1 MALLPRKPAKHPAKP
16 KRGKKLEVEEP
27 GVLYGR
33 YSSHNQ
39 KDISVEQQ
47 FEKGYEL
54 AAEYGIRIID
64 TYADRAV
71 SGRTDKRRDFQ
82 RMMTDAA
89 KGKFRYVIAWKSNR
103 MGRNMLEALIN
114 EARLQDL
121 GVRVLYVEEDFD
133 DTAAGRFAARS
144 MMNVNQF
151 YSENMAEDIKRG
163 LYDNAANCMVA
174 NGHLPYGYKADET
187 LHYAID
193 EPKAAVIREIFTR
206 VSCGEAFVD
215 IMASLN
221 ARGIKTSYG
230 RPWGRSSFQKI
241 LSNERYRGIYIYG
254 DVRKEGGIP
263 RIISDELYFKVQEV
277 ITTKK
282 NPQGRHRVNGDYLL
296 TGKLFCGH
304 CKSPMTGI
312 SGTSRSGNLHYYYV
326 CQKRRTEKT
335 CEKKNLRRDDIELQ
349 VAKAIKRRTLDDDTI
364 NWIADSVVEYSQHQE
379 SASGIGLLEDQL
391 KDTQRSIKNLMAA
404 IEQGII
410 TPTTKARLMELEK
423 EQSDIDR
430 KITMA
435 KADVIPVNRDQLVG
449 WLKKLQAGDVHDKKY
464 QAELFDTFL
473 IAVYVYDNPDGQDYM
488 KVVFNYAG
496 SKNTVEIPLD
506 PSVIDNVENIET
518 GAVRLSSAQVHQKR
532 RDNRWLSLLF
542 WFRRRRRLNPRV
554 IQMLG
559 RSEFALRQDFASQNA
574 CTAQKRRFLYQWDI
588 SQRRPLPSHEVCEH
602 RRASDRKKS
611 RHNDRQA
618 AHCALDLAKLD
629 GFGRTQRVRGRADA
643 DALRNGVGDM
653 KEPAYRHG
661 GHIAENARDD
671 DHGNRQGHIA
681 AELFRN
687 AHADGRGDGLGEQ
700 RHIFLVRK
708 VKESAHHKHAAQRG
722 DNTRKN
728 TGKDGLVVLPE
739 EGELFIERH
748 GKADGRGRQKIAEVL
763 CALVI
768 YVIVDARG
776 HKQRDGRGDGD
787 KKRVAERKPALFLQ
801 QHAEAV
807 GNKAHR
813 NAEKDGLFEKCHFL
827 PSPFSFLFS
836 TPCVTRPDTAI
847 TATVVTTAMTR

>member
-1 MALLPRKPAKHPAKP
+1 MPRKPAKHPAKP
-16 KRGKKLEVEEP
+16 KRGKKLEIEEP

-263 RIISDELYFKVQEV
+263 RIVSDELYFKVQEV

-488 KVVFNYAG
+488 KVVFSYAG

-518 GAVRLSSAQVHQKR
+518 GAVRLSSAQVHQK
-532 RDNRWLSLLF
+532 NRLALQGGFSMKSVLRTGEILPC
-542 WFRRRRRLNPRV
+542 RMQYAPRV
-554 IQMLG
+554 K
-559 RSEFALRQDFASQNA
+559 SLRRWVDGFPFTRAKQGFHLPATAGDFTVRMHDLIKGVHAMAENKLTDLSMDFAVQ
-574 CTAQKRRFLYQWDI
+574 TLQL
-588 SQRRPLPSHEVCEH
+588 CETIH
-602 RRASDRKKS
+602 GHSALVNQLERSSTSIGANIREASY
-611 RHNDRQA
+611 A
-618 AHCALDLAKLD
+618 
-629 GFGRTQRVRGRADA
+629 
-643 DALRNGVGDM
+643 
-653 KEPAYRHG
+653 
-661 GHIAENARDD
+661 
-671 DHGNRQGHIA
+671 
-681 AELFRN
+681 
-687 AHADGRGDGLGEQ
+687 
-700 RHIFLVRK
+700 
-708 VKESAHHKHAAQRG
+708 
-722 DNTRKN
+722 
-728 TGKDGLVVLPE
+728 
-739 EGELFIERH
+739 H
-748 GKADGRGRQKIAEVL
+748 GKADFIAKL
-763 CALVI
+763 QIALKEC
-768 YVIVDARG
+768 YETEYWLELF
-776 HKQRDGRGDGD
+776 QRAGIADLDSIDPLRRASGTIRRMLIASVNTA
-787 KKRVAERKPALFLQ
+787 KKNR
-801 QHAEAV
+801 
-807 GNKAHR
+807 
-813 NAEKDGLFEKCHFL
+813 
-827 PSPFSFLFS
+827 
-836 TPCVTRPDTAI
+836 T
-847 TATVVTTAMTR
+847 

>member
-1 MALLPRKPAKHPAKP
+1 MPRKPAKHPAKP
-16 KRGKKLEVEEP
+16 KRGKKLEIEEP

-230 RPWGRSSFQKI
+230 RPWGRSSFQRI

-263 RIISDELYFKVQEV
+263 RIVSDELYFKVQEV

-518 GAVRLSSAQVHQKR
+518 GAVRLSSAQVHQTDIAR
-532 RDNRWLSLLF
+532 TPAF
-542 WFRRRRRLNPRV
+542 QGRLCRV
-554 IQMLG
+554 GVVVMSKQ
-559 RSEFALRQDFASQNA
+559 
-574 CTAQKRRFLYQWDI
+574 T
-588 SQRRPLPSHEVCEH
+588 
-602 RRASDRKKS
+602 
-611 RHNDRQA
+611 
-618 AHCALDLAKLD
+618 
-629 GFGRTQRVRGRADA
+629 RGT
-643 DALRNGVGDM
+643 
-653 KEPAYRHG
+653 
-661 GHIAENARDD
+661 
-671 DHGNRQGHIA
+671 
-681 AELFRN
+681 
-687 AHADGRGDGLGEQ
+687 
-700 RHIFLVRK
+700 RHIVPWPSGFCMLIPYWDSVPNHS
-708 VKESAHHKHAAQRG
+708 ES
-722 DNTRKN
+722 
-728 TGKDGLVVLPE
+728 
-739 EGELFIERH
+739 
-748 GKADGRGRQKIAEVL
+748 
-763 CALVI
+763 
-768 YVIVDARG
+768 
-776 HKQRDGRGDGD
+776 
-787 KKRVAERKPALFLQ
+787 
-801 QHAEAV
+801 
-807 GNKAHR
+807 
-813 NAEKDGLFEKCHFL
+813 
-827 PSPFSFLFS
+827 
-836 TPCVTRPDTAI
+836 
-847 TATVVTTAMTR
+847 

>member
-230 RPWGRSSFQKI
+230 RPWGRSSFQRI

-263 RIISDELYFKVQEV
+263 RIVSDELYFKVQEV

-296 TGKLFCGH
+296 TGKLFCGK
-304 CKSPMTGI
+304 CKSPMVGI
-312 SGTSRSGNLHYYYV
+312 SGTGRSGKLHYYYV
-326 CQKRRTEKT
+326 CQKHRTEKT
-335 CEKKNLRRDDIELQ
+335 CDKKNVRRDEIELQ
-349 VAKAIKRRTLDDDTI
+349 VAQAIKDYALKDDVI
-364 NWIADSVVEYSQHQE
+364 EWIADSTVAYNERKEAE
-379 SASGIGLLEDQL
+379 SKVGILEDQL
-391 KDTQRSIKNLMAA
+391 AGTERGIKNIMSA

-410 TPTTKARLMELEK
+410 TETTKSRLVELESERATIK
-423 EQSDIDR
+423 AKIAAARADIV
-430 KITMA
+430 T
-435 KADVIPVNRDQLVG
+435 VSRDDIISGLEMFRD
-449 WLKKLQAGDVHDKKY
+449 GDVYDKKY
-464 QAELFDTFL
+464 QARLFDTFL
-473 IAVYVYDNPDGQDYM
+473 VAVYVYDDDLRL
-488 KVVFNYAG
+488 VFSFSGN
-496 SKNTVEIPLD
+496 KNTIQIPIE
-506 PSVIDNVENIET
+506 SAVNAVENNAAECSFKLCSAPPKIPIVLLDGRYFSFPGRWSRSLSPSGEIHLPPPKIPIVLLDGRYFSFPGRCT
-518 GAVRLSSAQVHQKR
+518 NARQMHGAEKNL
-532 RDNRWLSLLF
+532 DC
-542 WFRRRRRLNPRV
+542 
-554 IQMLG
+554 
-559 RSEFALRQDFASQNA
+559 LRQHREEKPHMIRPPTPWAGFCCSAPLTLPVRSGARPAPAATGRPRA
-574 CTAQKRRFLYQWDI
+574 CQSNRRT
-588 SQRRPLPSHEVCEH
+588 PSA
-602 RRASDRKKS
+602 RRARTATGT
-611 RHNDRQA
+611 HLPTPA
-618 AHCALDLAKLD
+618 AAQNTP
-629 GFGRTQRVRGRADA
+629 R
-643 DALRNGVGDM
+643 
-653 KEPAYRHG
+653 
-661 GHIAENARDD
+661 
-671 DHGNRQGHIA
+671 IA
-681 AELFRN
+681 A
-687 AHADGRGDGLGEQ
+687 
-700 RHIFLVRK
+700 
-708 VKESAHHKHAAQRG
+708 SA
-722 DNTRKN
+722 
-728 TGKDGLVVLPE
+728 
-739 EGELFIERH
+739 
-748 GKADGRGRQKIAEVL
+748 
-763 CALVI
+763 
-768 YVIVDARG
+768 
-776 HKQRDGRGDGD
+776 
-787 KKRVAERKPALFLQ
+787 
-801 QHAEAV
+801 
-807 GNKAHR
+807 
-813 NAEKDGLFEKCHFL
+813 FL
-827 PSPFSFLFS
+827 PSGCKIIMHLDNFRS
-836 TPCVTRPDTAI
+836 
-847 TATVVTTAMTR
+847 

>member
-1 MALLPRKPAKHPAKP
+1 MPRKPAKHPAKP
-16 KRGKKLEVEEP
+16 KRGKKLEIEEP

-193 EPKAAVIREIFTR
+193 EPKAAVIREIFAR

-304 CKSPMTGI
+304 CKSPMTGV
-312 SGTSRSGNLHYYYV
+312 SGTGRSGNLHYYYV

-335 CEKKNLRRDDIELQ
+335 CDKKNVRRDEIELQ
-349 VAKAIKRRTLDDDTI
+349 VAQAIKDYALKDDVI
-364 NWIADSVVEYSQHQE
+364 EWIADSTVAYNERKEAE
-379 SASGIGLLEDQL
+379 SKVGILEDQL
-391 KDTQRSIKNLMAA
+391 AGTEHGIKNIMSA

-410 TPTTKARLMELEK
+410 TETTKSRLVELESERAAIK
-423 EQSDIDR
+423 ANIAAARADIV
-430 KITMA
+430 T
-435 KADVIPVNRDQLVG
+435 VSRDDIISGLEMFRD
-449 WLKKLQAGDVHDKKY
+449 GDVHDKKY
-464 QAELFDTFL
+464 QARLFDTFL
-473 IAVYVYDNPDGQDYM
+473 VAVYAYDDDLRL
-488 KVVFNYAG
+488 VFSFSGN
-496 SKNTVEIPLD
+496 KNTIQIPIE
-506 PSVIDNVENIET
+506 SAVNAVENNEAECSFKLCSAPPKIPIVLLDGRYFSFPGRCT
-518 GAVRLSSAQVHQKR
+518 NARQMHGAEKNLDR
-532 RDNRWLSLLF
+532 
-542 WFRRRRRLNPRV
+542 
-554 IQMLG
+554 
-559 RSEFALRQDFASQNA
+559 LRQHREEKPHMIRPPTPWAGFCCSAPSRSR
-574 CTAQKRRFLYQWDI
+574 CAQARGQ
-588 SQRRPLPSHEVCEH
+588 LPP
-602 RRASDRKKS
+602 
-611 RHNDRQA
+611 RQA
-618 AHCALDLAKLD
+618 AHERVKAIGAHRQPAVRARPQVRIFPRRQRRKTHLASPHPHSSLPAAKLLCIWIT
-629 GFGRTQRVRGRADA
+629 F
-643 DALRNGVGDM
+643 ALSLYSL
-653 KEPAYRHG
+653 E
-661 GHIAENARDD
+661 
-671 DHGNRQGHIA
+671 
-681 AELFRN
+681 
-687 AHADGRGDGLGEQ
+687 
-700 RHIFLVRK
+700 
-708 VKESAHHKHAAQRG
+708 
-722 DNTRKN
+722 
-728 TGKDGLVVLPE
+728 
-739 EGELFIERH
+739 
-748 GKADGRGRQKIAEVL
+748 
-763 CALVI
+763 
-768 YVIVDARG
+768 
-776 HKQRDGRGDGD
+776 
-787 KKRVAERKPALFLQ
+787 
-801 QHAEAV
+801 
-807 GNKAHR
+807 
-813 NAEKDGLFEKCHFL
+813 
-827 PSPFSFLFS
+827 
-836 TPCVTRPDTAI
+836 
-847 TATVVTTAMTR
+847 

>member
-1 MALLPRKPAKHPAKP
+1 MPRKPAKHPAKP

-230 RPWGRSSFQKI
+230 RPWGRSSFQRI

-263 RIISDELYFKVQEV
+263 RIVSDELYFKVQEV

-518 GAVRLSSAQVHQKR
+518 GAVRLSSAQVHQEK
-532 RDNRWLSLLF
+532 DLLF
-542 WFRRRRRLNPRV
+542 SRSFFHEIHFCATRKISSAGNICAANVKSAGCFAQRAECAVFLHAGAFFTQDIQTHCNILPYAAARTPQELRLIKMSPY
-554 IQMLG
+554 
-559 RSEFALRQDFASQNA
+559 A
-574 CTAQKRRFLYQWDI
+574 FLAI
-588 SQRRPLPSHEVCEH
+588 IL
-602 RRASDRKKS
+602 
-611 RHNDRQA
+611 
-618 AHCALDLAKLD
+618 
-629 GFGRTQRVRGRADA
+629 
-643 DALRNGVGDM
+643 
-653 KEPAYRHG
+653 
-661 GHIAENARDD
+661 
-671 DHGNRQGHIA
+671 A
-681 AELFRN
+681 AEQKIPS
-687 AHADGRGDGLGEQ
+687 GEQ
-700 RHIFLVRK
+700 SK
-708 VKESAHHKHAAQRG
+708 
-722 DNTRKN
+722 
-728 TGKDGLVVLPE
+728 
-739 EGELFIERH
+739 
-748 GKADGRGRQKIAEVL
+748 
-763 CALVI
+763 
-768 YVIVDARG
+768 
-776 HKQRDGRGDGD
+776 
-787 KKRVAERKPALFLQ
+787 
-801 QHAEAV
+801 
-807 GNKAHR
+807 
-813 NAEKDGLFEKCHFL
+813 
-827 PSPFSFLFS
+827 
-836 TPCVTRPDTAI
+836 
-847 TATVVTTAMTR
+847 

>member
-1 MALLPRKPAKHPAKP
+1 MPRKPAKHPAKP

-518 GAVRLSSAQVHQKR
+518 GAVRLSSAQVHQNRENQQSVVIAGFSLFINALQRFWKALQCEKR
-532 RDNRWLSLLF
+532 RGFTIVFRIIQAHFANKMLTKMLTACGDQGAKPTAAGALSCPPVDSAELSALLLGASGRIAHHHRHALDHINTLGARVDYRDILPIGADASAGIPHCVGLAPKLAAGISAAIAAILDNLIHDTASVSLVLISAGLLPADGV
-542 WFRRRRRLNPRV
+542 RPGTAYAV
-554 IQMLG
+554 
-559 RSEFALRQDFASQNA
+559 
-574 CTAQKRRFLYQWDI
+574 AQKRANAFARSCPAY
-588 SQRRPLPSHEVCEH
+588 C
-602 RRASDRKKS
+602 S
-611 RHNDRQA
+611 RSSS
-618 AHCALDLAKLD
+618 
-629 GFGRTQRVRGRADA
+629 RVR
-643 DALRNGVGDM
+643 M
-653 KEPAYRHG
+653 
-661 GHIAENARDD
+661 
-671 DHGNRQGHIA
+671 
-681 AELFRN
+681 
-687 AHADGRGDGLGEQ
+687 
-700 RHIFLVRK
+700 LVK
-708 VKESAHHKHAAQRG
+708 YFM
-722 DNTRKN
+722 
-728 TGKDGLVVLPE
+728 VVL
-739 EGELFIERH
+739 L
-748 GKADGRGRQKIAEVL
+748 
-763 CALVI
+763 
-768 YVIVDARG
+768 
-776 HKQRDGRGDGD
+776 
-787 KKRVAERKPALFLQ
+787 LQ
-801 QHAEAV
+801 
-807 GNKAHR
+807 
-813 NAEKDGLFEKCHFL
+813 
-827 PSPFSFLFS
+827 
-836 TPCVTRPDTAI
+836 
-847 TATVVTTAMTR
+847 

>member
-1 MALLPRKPAKHPAKP
+1 MPRKPAKHPAKP
-16 KRGKKLEVEEP
+16 KRGKKLEIEEP

-304 CKSPMTGI
+304 CKSPMTGV
-312 SGTSRSGNLHYYYV
+312 SGTGRSGNLHYYYV
-326 CQKRRTEKT
+326 CQKRRTEKA
-335 CEKKNLRRDDIELQ
+335 CDKKNVRRDEIELQ
-349 VAKAIKRRTLDDDTI
+349 VAQAIKDYALKDDVI
-364 NWIADSVVEYSQHQE
+364 EWIADSTVAYNERKEAE
-379 SASGIGLLEDQL
+379 SKVGILEDQL
-391 KDTQRSIKNLMAA
+391 AGTEHGIKNIMSA

-410 TPTTKARLMELEK
+410 TETTKSRLVELESERATIK
-423 EQSDIDR
+423 ANIAAARADIV
-430 KITMA
+430 T
-435 KADVIPVNRDQLVG
+435 VSRDDIISGLEMFRD
-449 WLKKLQAGDVHDKKY
+449 GDVHDKKY
-464 QAELFDTFL
+464 QARLFDTFL
-473 IAVYVYDNPDGQDYM
+473 VAVYAYDDDLRL
-488 KVVFNYAG
+488 VFSFSGN
-496 SKNTVEIPLD
+496 KNTIQIPIE
-506 PSVIDNVENIET
+506 SAVNAVENNEAECSFKLCSAPPKIPIVLLDGRYFSLPAEDIGLLC
-518 GAVRLSSAQVHQKR
+518 GAAFQSAPPYAHR
-532 RDNRWLSLLF
+532 
-542 WFRRRRRLNPRV
+542 PR
-554 IQMLG
+554 Q
-559 RSEFALRQDFASQNA
+559 APKQDRQSP
-574 CTAQKRRFLYQWDI
+574 
-588 SQRRPLPSHEVCEH
+588 SRPLSGRVFRPPPLTAAPRRSAAAPAPAATGRPRACQSNRRTPSA
-602 RRASDRKKS
+602 RRARTATGT
-611 RHNDRQA
+611 HLPTPA
-618 AHCALDLAKLD
+618 AAQNTP
-629 GFGRTQRVRGRADA
+629 R
-643 DALRNGVGDM
+643 
-653 KEPAYRHG
+653 
-661 GHIAENARDD
+661 
-671 DHGNRQGHIA
+671 IA
-681 AELFRN
+681 A
-687 AHADGRGDGLGEQ
+687 
-700 RHIFLVRK
+700 
-708 VKESAHHKHAAQRG
+708 SA
-722 DNTRKN
+722 
-728 TGKDGLVVLPE
+728 
-739 EGELFIERH
+739 
-748 GKADGRGRQKIAEVL
+748 
-763 CALVI
+763 
-768 YVIVDARG
+768 
-776 HKQRDGRGDGD
+776 
-787 KKRVAERKPALFLQ
+787 
-801 QHAEAV
+801 
-807 GNKAHR
+807 
-813 NAEKDGLFEKCHFL
+813 FL
-827 PSPFSFLFS
+827 PSGCKIIMHLDNFRS
-836 TPCVTRPDTAI
+836 
-847 TATVVTTAMTR
+847 